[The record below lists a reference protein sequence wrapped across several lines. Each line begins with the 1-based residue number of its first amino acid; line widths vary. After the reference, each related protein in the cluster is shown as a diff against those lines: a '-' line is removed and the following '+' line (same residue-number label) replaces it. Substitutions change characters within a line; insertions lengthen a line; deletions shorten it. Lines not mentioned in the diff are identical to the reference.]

1 MKFIYKATG
10 ILLSISILF
19 SSCASTTLIK
29 SEPSGA
35 KLYLDD
41 MPVGTTPYEHSDT
54 RIVGSC
60 TSIRLEKEGYKTLNT
75 RFCRDEEASPGPFIA
90 GFFFLVPLLW
100 AMKYKAIHAY
110 ELEPIT
116 EEDKKDKVEKA
127 PQEPKSNEELEKKE
141 TKSKADRLR
150 ELKELF
156 DEGILTEEE
165 FEREKE
171 KILNEK

>member
-1 MKFIYKATG
+1 MNTTLKIGVFFLAFI
-10 ILLSISILF
+10 ILF

-54 RIVGSC
+54 RIAGSC
-60 TSIRLEKEGYKTLNT
+60 TSVRIEKEGYKTLNT
-75 RFCRDEEASPGPFIA
+75 RFCRDEEANPGPLIA
-90 GFFFLVPLLW
+90 GFFFLIPALW
-100 AMKYKAIHAY
+100 GLKYKSIHAY

-116 EEDKKDKVEKA
+116 EEKEKKEVDEA
-127 PQEPKSNEELEKKE
+127 PEEPKSSEEPTEKQS
-141 TKSKADRLR
+141 KSKADRLR
-150 ELKELF
+150 ELKELL

-165 FEREKE
+165 FKREKE